1 MVRENYSGSG
11 TAGSGT
17 AGTGA
22 AGSVRHPTLAPA
34 ARLRY
39 TTPVKPWQTIETAL
53 SPDGTEMVLA
63 RRDDEWVVRYDGK
76 VLMSSRQHGSEDALA
91 ALALGRVKQ
100 RRSVLIGGL
109 GLGFTVR
116 AALDRLPVDAKVVVA
131 ELTPALLDWNRRL
144 VGKLAGRP
152 LDDPRCHVHIG
163 DCVQRIRE
171 AKGAYDAILLDID
184 NGPGSMVHEANHRLY
199 GPGGI
204 ALCRDALRDGGC
216 LAVWSAHHDERYL
229 ERLQRC
235 GFDAE
240 AKIVPAR
247 GELGGLKHL
256 IFLAVKKDAQR
267 PGARQVRGQRAAAAS
282 KPVRAAA
289 AKLARPTPSKRD
301 RAGAPGASSGGR
313 GTLRRK

>member
-1 MVRENYSGSG
+1 
-11 TAGSGT
+11 
-17 AGTGA
+17 
-22 AGSVRHPTLAPA
+22 
-34 ARLRY
+34 
-39 TTPVKPWQTIETAL
+39 VKPWETVEKAL
-53 SPDGTEMVLA
+53 APDGTEMVLA

-91 ALALGRVKQ
+91 ALALERVRQ
-100 RRSVLIGGL
+100 RRSVLVGGL

-152 LDDPRCHVHIG
+152 LDDPRTHVHVG
-163 DCVQRIRE
+163 DAVARIRE

-199 GPGGI
+199 GPAGI

-216 LAVWSAHHDERYL
+216 LAVWSAHHDDRYL

-235 GFDAE
+235 GFE
-240 AKIVPAR
+240 AQARVVPSR
-247 GELGGLKHL
+247 GALGGLKHV
-256 IFLAVKKDAQR
+256 IFLAVKQDAER
-267 PGARQVRGQRAAAAS
+267 PGARHARGLHPAGPRPARGGAA
-282 KPVRAAA
+282 P
-289 AKLARPTPSKRD
+289 
-301 RAGAPGASSGGR
+301 APSGG
-313 GTLRRK
+313 GRRPPRRR

>member
-1 MVRENYSGSG
+1 
-11 TAGSGT
+11 
-17 AGTGA
+17 
-22 AGSVRHPTLAPA
+22 
-34 ARLRY
+34 
-39 TTPVKPWQTIETAL
+39 VKPWQTIEKAL
-53 SPDGTEMVLA
+53 APDGTEMVLA

-91 ALALGRVKQ
+91 ALALDRVKQ
-100 RRSVLIGGL
+100 RQSVLVGGL

-152 LDDPRCHVHIG
+152 LDDPRTHVHVG
-163 DCVQRIRE
+163 DAVQRIRE

-184 NGPGSMVHEANHRLY
+184 NGPGSMVHESNHRLY

-204 ALCRDALRDGGC
+204 ALCREALRDGGC

-229 ERLQRC
+229 ERLQRG

-240 AKIVPAR
+240 SRIVPAR
-247 GELGGLKHL
+247 GDLGGLKHV
-256 IFLAVKKDAQR
+256 IFLAVKKDSER
-267 PGARQVRGQRAAAAS
+267 PGARHARGLRPIEKGATAPGPRARPGGKPVAGQGGGQR
-282 KPVRAAA
+282 P
-289 AKLARPTPSKRD
+289 
-301 RAGAPGASSGGR
+301 
-313 GTLRRK
+313 LRRRR